1 MVLAKDRE
9 EELIIKKDED
19 VREEYLEEEGVEN
32 VLRRILIGPED
43 GSQNIIMRYFKVLP
57 QGNTPFHSHDFE
69 HIVKVEKGKGLVV
82 NNAGEEIVITKGQSL
97 YIDGNEKHQFKNPF
111 QQTLEFICTIP
122 NPEKER

>member
-1 MVLAKDRE
+1 MALAEDRE
-9 EELIIKKDED
+9 EELIVKKDED
-19 VREEYLEEEGVEN
+19 VREEYVEEEGVEN

-57 QGNTPFHSHDFE
+57 QGNTPFHSHDYE

-82 NNAGEEIVITKGQSL
+82 NATGEETEITEGQSL
-97 YIDGNEKHQFKNPF
+97 FIGSNERHQFRNPF